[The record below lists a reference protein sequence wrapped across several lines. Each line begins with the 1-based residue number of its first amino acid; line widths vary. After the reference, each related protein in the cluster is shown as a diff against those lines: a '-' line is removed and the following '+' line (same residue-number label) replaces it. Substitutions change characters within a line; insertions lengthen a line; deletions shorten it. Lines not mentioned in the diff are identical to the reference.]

1 MTAELRNHVIE
12 FLEKGFRFDGRKPLD
27 YRKITVEYGISKS
40 AEGSARV
47 KIGETEV
54 LAGVKMSV
62 EKPYPDRPDEGTI
75 MVNAELLP
83 LSSPEFESGPPGIQ
97 AVELARVVDRGIRE
111 SKAIDF
117 KKLLIKKAE
126 EAWIV
131 NIDIITI
138 NDAGNLLDAA
148 SLAALAAI
156 KDTKMPKYKDG
167 AVDYKEKTKS
177 ALPLEKEP
185 IEVTVI
191 KIGDHFIVDPLPE
204 EEKVL
209 DARLTVASTK
219 DGRICALQKGGLSPL
234 ALEEIMKMINIAL
247 DKIKDIRKAVG
258 G

>member
-1 MTAELRNHVIE
+1 MTAELRNHVLD

-27 YRKITVEYGISKS
+27 YRKITVDYGISKS

-54 LAGVKMSV
+54 LAGVKLSV

-117 KKLLIKKAE
+117 KKLLIKKGE

-156 KDTKMPKYKDG
+156 KDSKMPKYKDG
-167 AVDYKEKTKS
+167 VIDYKEKSKNTI
-177 ALPLEKEP
+177 PLEKEP

-209 DARLTVASTK
+209 DGRLTVASTK
-219 DGRICALQKGGLSPL
+219 DGKICALQKGGLSPL
-234 ALEEIMKMINIAL
+234 TQEEIIKMIDIAL
-247 DKIKDIRKAVG
+247 DKTKDIRKAVG